1 MTRCRVS
8 RLAELSLSALAIAV
22 LCWSM
27 ASPAAAETDGP
38 DPSSPNF
45 QTEGLYVIDYTSES
59 SVRQYINDLP
69 NFHIMGDPNQPPRI
83 TTGTCYRQEI
93 RRGATPSSIRFV
105 ALVYSTLTGTR
116 LSVCASDAP
125 ILKDT
130 ARSMC
135 QHLGLAEH
143 KTEGAVITCI
153 KKSA

>member
-1 MTRCRVS
+1 MKRSRTS
-8 RLAELSLSALAIAV
+8 RLVQLSLSTVAMAV
-22 LCWSM
+22 LSWCI
-27 ASPAAAETDGP
+27 AAPAAAQSDGP

-45 QTEGLYVIDYTSES
+45 QSEGLYVIDYTSEE

-69 NFHIMGDPNQPPRI
+69 HFHIMGNPDRPPRI
-83 TTGTCYRQEI
+83 TTGTCYRQEL

-116 LSVCASDAP
+116 LAVCASDAP
-125 ILKDT
+125 IMKVT